1 MQQFYLV
8 FYCDKKQCHFI
19 LYQLTKLDFL
29 VVSEVV
35 RLEKLFC
42 SNYVISSISPTLMVK
57 LEICAEI

>member
-8 FYCDKKQCHFI
+8 FYCDKKQCLFI

-35 RLEKLFC
+35 RLEKLC

-57 LEICAEI
+57 LEIRAEI

>member
-8 FYCDKKQCHFI
+8 FYCDKKQCLFI

-35 RLEKLFC
+35 RLEKLC
-42 SNYVISSISPTLMVK
+42 SNYVISSISPMLMVK